1 MHDKKLN
8 TEHQITPQYLFQRVG
23 SVIFQIKWDG
33 NRFLG
38 HEKDIEIRRECFF
51 SLLESHQKPMEDLSI
66 GNTIQ
71 DRSVK
76 ITFQDLSNRPNQ
88 EQLKSLLSPFGNIAN
103 VIFTSCSV
111 NLL

>member
-1 MHDKKLN
+1 M
-8 TEHQITPQYLFQRVG
+8 G

-33 NRFLG
+33 IRFLG
-38 HEKDIEIRRECFF
+38 HDKDIEIRREYFF
-51 SLLESHQKPMEDLSI
+51 SLLESHQKPIENLSI

-88 EQLKSLLSPFGNIAN
+88 EQLKSILSPFGNIAN
-103 VIFTSCSV
+103 VTLIISCAY
-111 NLL
+111 LLL